1 VTEGLQAQRD
11 YALVQLAKLERR
23 GTELLEGPTTDRDA
37 GERHRGATRL
47 WQQDCAAAIHQLA
60 GGSKAHWLSR
70 SFSEALLVQSGGG
83 AVIEPDLKEIVGRII
98 EVLERARQSLTHMD
112 EVAVASSA
120 AAPSVHRFD
129 FVHNAQL
136 RPVLEQAFDESGRA
150 FEEGDFSG
158 SLITSCSIIEALLT
172 DALEHCGVR
181 ISDRGLTCTIESAIR
196 SPQSAIT
203 GRIADWSFDERVAA
217 AEKAGLIRG
226 GCARLPATART
237 YRDGPSS
244 TMPVTGRDAKVARQ
258 VLHVV
263 MRDLDPGR

>member
-1 VTEGLQAQRD
+1 MTESLQAQRD

-23 GTELLEGPTTDRDA
+23 GTELLDRLTTNGNA
-37 GERHRGATRL
+37 AERQRPAISL

-70 SFSEALLVQSGGG
+70 SFSDALLVRSGKGG
-83 AVIEPDLKEIVGRII
+83 AVIEPGLAEIVTRII
-98 EVLERARQSLTHMD
+98 AVLERARHSLTHMD

-120 AAPSVHRFD
+120 AAPPVHRFD

-150 FEEGDFSG
+150 FEEGDFTG
-158 SLITSCSIIEALLT
+158 SLTTSCSIIETMLT
-172 DALEHCGVR
+172 DALEHGGLDANGEFAAR
-181 ISDRGLTCTIESAIR
+181 IT
-196 SPQSAIT
+196 
-203 GRIADWSFDERVAA
+203 A
-217 AEKAGLIRG
+217 AERAGLIRG
-226 GCARLPATART
+226 GCARLPAIARAYRDAPASTMTVTARE
-237 YRDGPSS
+237 
-244 TMPVTGRDAKVARQ
+244 AKVARQ

>member
-1 VTEGLQAQRD
+1 MTESLQAQRD

-23 GTELLEGPTTDRDA
+23 GTELRDRLTTDGDA
-37 GERHRGATRL
+37 AERQRPAISL

-70 SFSEALLVQSGGG
+70 SFSDALLVRSDGGG
-83 AVIEPDLKEIVGRII
+83 AVIEPGPAEIVARII
-98 EVLERARQSLTHMD
+98 EVLERARHSLTHMD

-120 AAPSVHRFD
+120 AVPPVHRFD

-150 FEEGDFSG
+150 FEEGDFTG
-158 SLITSCSIIEALLT
+158 SLTTSCSIIEAMLT
-172 DALEHCGVR
+172 DALEHGGIDSANGEFAAR
-181 ISDRGLTCTIESAIR
+181 I
-196 SPQSAIT
+196 
-203 GRIADWSFDERVAA
+203 AA
-217 AEKAGLIRG
+217 AEQAGLIRG
-226 GCARLPATART
+226 GCARLPAIARA
-237 YRDGPSS
+237 YRDAPAS
-244 TMPVTGRDAKVARQ
+244 TMSVTARDAKVARQ